1 MLKRPFIG
9 LTKPW
14 IRYTALPK
22 PDQIRQIA
30 LPQQATLFF
39 DTPFVHTGAVHLKP
53 GDQVKTGQWL
63 ELVDDPGGNRASTV
77 AGAISAVTDFQGDFG
92 RSFTAVT
99 IDVDTDD
106 PVDDAFAAAAESPDL
121 ETARRYLSHIPGLPP
136 LGELADPEVPIHTV
150 VVLGVDQDLLVGTQQ
165 YVMQTEFNALQ
176 KGIGALRQLTD
187 IERVV
192 LVVLRDSVQNFGH
205 IDAEVMAVD
214 QQYPAA
220 APELVVRNV
229 LGIDLPAGKPWQDE
243 GISFFSAEAVASLGK
258 AYTSAAVPTMKTLTL
273 IDKQGT
279 CRLVSARLGT
289 AVGNVLKAFGIT
301 LNEKDRLVLGGPMRG
316 KAIYT
321 PRYPVQADTDAI
333 MVQDAADIPYTT
345 DYPCINC
352 GECIPVCPAN
362 ISVNMLVRLLE
373 AGQYQDAVDLYD
385 LLSCLDCG
393 LCSAVCVSKI
403 PILQYIQLGKYEL
416 KRLSSEVQEEEEEET
431 KETDE

>member
-9 LTKPW
+9 LTRPW

-30 LPQQATLFF
+30 LPKQATIFF
-39 DTPFVHTGAVHLKP
+39 DTPFVHTDAIHLKP
-53 GDQVKTGQWL
+53 GDTVKTGQWI
-63 ELVDDPGGNRASTV
+63 ELVDDPAANRASTV
-77 AGAISAVTDFQGDFG
+77 AGAVSAVTDFQGDFG
-92 RSFTAVT
+92 KSYTAVT
-99 IDVDTDD
+99 IDVDADD
-106 PVDDAFAAAAESPDL
+106 PADDAFAAAVDSPDL
-121 ETARRYLSHIPGLPP
+121 ETARRYLSYVAGRPP
-136 LGELADPEVPIHTV
+136 LDELADSEVPIHTV
-150 VVLGVDQDLLVGTQQ
+150 VILGVDQDLLVGTQQ
-165 YVMQTEFNALQ
+165 YVMHTGFKALQ
-176 KGIGALRQLTD
+176 KGIGALRQMAD
-187 IERVV
+187 VERVV

-220 APELVVRNV
+220 RPELVVRNV
-229 LGIDLPAGKPWQDE
+229 LGVDLPAGKPWQE
-243 GISFFSAEAVASLGK
+243 AGISFFSAEAVAALGE
-258 AYTSAAVPTMKTLTL
+258 AYATGAVPTTKTLTF

-289 AVGNVLKAFGIT
+289 AVGDVLKAFGVT
-301 LNEKDRLVLGGPMRG
+301 LNERDRLVLGGPMRG

-321 PRYPVQADTDAI
+321 PRYPIQADTDAI
-333 MVQDAADIPYTT
+333 LVQDAADIPYTS

-362 ISVNMLVRLLE
+362 ISVNMLVRVLE

-385 LLSCLDCG
+385 LFSCVDCG

-416 KRLSSEVQEEEEEET
+416 KRLSSEAEAEEEEA
-431 KETDE
+431 KESDE